1 MHNYPKKLILR
12 QRSKDLL
19 ANALADGGHA
29 CLSVSPSTAPE
40 SSNLSTAIYLWNTP
54 VLDTSMFTQR
64 KAWQFRTLLDRSDGI
79 KHEIDE
85 VETLEE
91 ERNTCGL
98 SAGNCGHQGGGR
110 KTSGHVKI
118 LHVRSATRCYS
129 FPPSPISSI
138 LAVLL
143 RRVASASPLH
153 DTPFATVQQPQSPLA
168 RVAHI
173 SQPTR
178 PSFPCWRPSCQWLS
192 VLP

>member
-1 MHNYPKKLILR
+1 MLISLP
-12 QRSKDLL
+12 QY
-19 ANALADGGHA
+19 
-29 CLSVSPSTAPE
+29 STGIIE
-40 SSNLSTAIYLWNTP
+40 SSTAIYLWNTP
-54 VLDTSMFTQR
+54 VLDMFTQR
-64 KAWQFRTLLDRSDGI
+64 KAWQFKTLLDRSDGI